1 MTVPQVDVEEYGY
14 FADNQRRHADDTH
27 LFEVH
32 EPYNGKLFAR
42 VAAGSRADARL
53 AVDAAS
59 KAFAGWSGS
68 APDEKARLFLKAAE
82 IVRRRRTEIA
92 EVLARETGST
102 ISFATFQQDL
112 RRSQN
117 VDVRAQHDRHIES
130 SRRPASLQG
139 RYDFIVVGA
148 GAAGSV
154 LAAELSASGAQVL
167 VIESGGPDD
176 APTIANP
183 SVWFYNVG
191 GPLDYHLPVTPSPR
205 LNNRK
210 FNMALGHV
218 LGGGSSINAM
228 VWMRGMQRDYDGW
241 AKNGAKG
248 WAFADVLPVF
258 KSQEDWEGGAN
269 EWRGAGGPIHIR
281 RPKDPHP
288 TAPAF
293 IDAAREMGMP
303 ILDDVNGPMRPG
315 AGYINMNIAADGTR
329 VSAVRAFLR
338 PALSRPNLTLLLN
351 TNVVKLNF
359 KGTRCVGVKLM
370 TDGAVKDI
378 AADKEVILAAG
389 AINSPKLLM
398 LSGVGEAKAL
408 RSLGIDVVENLPGV
422 GENLQDHV
430 LVSGVVFKYKGKMP
444 DRPADSNAVEAEAYL
459 SSGPSGDTDI
469 SLVLHQ
475 LPVVTPEVA
484 SRFGTPPPDAFTIA
498 PALVQPT
505 SRGSV
510 RLASNNFQDAA
521 VIDGNYLGT
530 DHDFAAIV
538 RAIEA
543 ARELGNQHAFD
554 SLRESELIPGP
565 KASAE
570 EIRELARLASASF
583 GHAVGTCKMGVDKLA
598 VVDPE
603 LRVHGILG
611 LRVADASVMPRIITG
626 PGTNASTHMI
636 AGRAAT
642 LILG

>member
-1 MTVPQVDVEEYGY
+1 M
-14 FADNQRRHADDTH
+14 
-27 LFEVH
+27 
-32 EPYNGKLFAR
+32 
-42 VAAGSRADARL
+42 
-53 AVDAAS
+53 VDAANPN
-59 KAFAGWSGS
+59 GRQ
-68 APDEKARLFLKAAE
+68 P
-82 IVRRRRTEIA
+82 
-92 EVLARETGST
+92 
-102 ISFATFQQDL
+102 
-112 RRSQN
+112 
-117 VDVRAQHDRHIES
+117 
-130 SRRPASLQG
+130 PLQPQ
-139 RYDFIVVGA
+139 YDYIVVGA

-191 GPLDYHLPVTPSPR
+191 GPLDYNLPVNPSPR

-218 LGGGSSINAM
+218 VGGGSSINAM

-241 AKNGAKG
+241 AENGARG

-269 EWRGAGGPIHIR
+269 AWRGAGGPIHIR
-281 RPKDPHP
+281 RPRDPHP

-293 IDAAREMGMP
+293 LDAARQMGMP

-329 VSAVRAFLR
+329 VSAARAFLH
-338 PALSRPNLTLLLN
+338 PALSRPNLTLQLD
-351 TNVVKLNF
+351 TNVVKLKF
-359 KGTRCVGVKLM
+359 KGTRCVGVTLM
-370 TDGAVKDI
+370 TGGALKDI
-378 AADKEVILAAG
+378 GVDREVILAAG
-389 AINSPKLLM
+389 AIHSPKLLM
-398 LSGVGEAKAL
+398 LSGVGEATAL

-430 LVSGVVFKYKGKMP
+430 LASGVVFTYRGKMP

-459 SSGPSGDTDI
+459 SSSTSGDTDI

-475 LPVVTPEVA
+475 LAAVTPEVA

-505 SRGSV
+505 SKGSV
-510 RLASNNFQDAA
+510 RLASANFQDAV
-521 VIDGNYLGT
+521 VIDGPYLGT
-530 DHDFAAIV
+530 DHDFAAIA

-543 ARELGNQHAFD
+543 ARDIGNQHAFD
-554 SLRESELIPGP
+554 SLRKSELIPGP

-583 GHAVGTCKMGVDKLA
+583 GHAVGTCKMGVDELA

-603 LRVHGILG
+603 LRVHGTLG
-611 LRVADASVMPRIITG
+611 LRVADASVMPQIITG

-636 AGRAAT
+636 AGRAAQ

>member
-1 MTVPQVDVEEYGY
+1 MTNISNEE
-14 FADNQRRHADDTH
+14 
-27 LFEVH
+27 
-32 EPYNGKLFAR
+32 K
-42 VAAGSRADARL
+42 
-53 AVDAAS
+53 
-59 KAFAGWSGS
+59 
-68 APDEKARLFLKAAE
+68 
-82 IVRRRRTEIA
+82 
-92 EVLARETGST
+92 
-102 ISFATFQQDL
+102 
-112 RRSQN
+112 
-117 VDVRAQHDRHIES
+117 
-130 SRRPASLQG
+130 
-139 RYDFIVVGA
+139 RYDYIVVGA

-176 APTIANP
+176 TPTIMNP
-183 SVWFYNVG
+183 SIWFYNVG
-191 GPLDYHLPVTPSPR
+191 GPLDYHLPITPLPQ

-218 LGGGSSINAM
+218 LGGSTSINAM
-228 VWMRGMQRDYDGW
+228 VWTRGMQHDFDGW

-258 KSQEDWEGGAN
+258 KKQEDWEGGAN
-269 EWRGAGGPIHIR
+269 EWRGSGGPIHIR

-329 VSAVRAFLR
+329 VSAARAFLR

-370 TDGAVKDI
+370 TGTTDGAVKDI

-389 AINSPKLLM
+389 SINSPRLLM

-484 SRFGTPPPDAFTIA
+484 SRFGAPPPDAFTIA

-505 SRGSV
+505 SIGSV

-538 RAIEA
+538 HAIEA
-543 ARELGNQHAFD
+543 AREIGNQHAFD

-565 KASAE
+565 KANAE
-570 EIRELARLASASF
+570 EIRESARLASASF
-583 GHAVGTCKMGVDKLA
+583 GHAVGTCRMGVDRLA

-611 LRVADASVMPRIITG
+611 LRVADASVMPQIITG

-636 AGRAAT
+636 AGRAAK

>member
-1 MTVPQVDVEEYGY
+1 MINESNEE
-14 FADNQRRHADDTH
+14 R
-27 LFEVH
+27 
-32 EPYNGKLFAR
+32 
-42 VAAGSRADARL
+42 
-53 AVDAAS
+53 
-59 KAFAGWSGS
+59 
-68 APDEKARLFLKAAE
+68 
-82 IVRRRRTEIA
+82 
-92 EVLARETGST
+92 
-102 ISFATFQQDL
+102 
-112 RRSQN
+112 
-117 VDVRAQHDRHIES
+117 
-130 SRRPASLQG
+130 
-139 RYDFIVVGA
+139 RYDYIVVGA

-176 APTIANP
+176 APTIAEP
-183 SVWFYNVG
+183 SIWFYNVG
-191 GPLDYHLPVTPSPR
+191 GPLDYHLPVVPSPR
-205 LNNRK
+205 LNNRT

-228 VWMRGMQRDYDGW
+228 VWTRGMQRDFDGW
-241 AKNGAKG
+241 AENGAKG

-269 EWRGAGGPIHIR
+269 AWRGAGGPIHIR

-293 IDAAREMGMP
+293 IDAARQMDMP

-329 VSAVRAFLR
+329 VSAARAFLH

-370 TDGAVKDI
+370 ADGVVKDI

-389 AINSPKLLM
+389 TINSPKLLM
-398 LSGVGEAKAL
+398 LSGVGEAKTL
-408 RSLGIDVVENLPGV
+408 RSFGIDVVENLPGV

-444 DRPADSNAVEAEAYL
+444 DRPAGSHAVEAEAYL
-459 SSGPSGDTDI
+459 SSGLSGDTDI

-484 SRFGTPPPDAFTIA
+484 SRFGTPPPDTFTIA

-505 SRGSV
+505 SKGAV

-521 VIDGNYLGT
+521 VIDGSYLGT
-530 DHDFAAIV
+530 DHDFAAVV
-538 RAIEA
+538 RAIEV

-565 KASAE
+565 NASAE
-570 EIRELARLASASF
+570 EIQELVRLASASF

-603 LRVHGILG
+603 LRVHGISG
-611 LRVADASVMPRIITG
+611 LRVADASVMPQIITG

-636 AGRAAT
+636 AGRAAK

>member
-1 MTVPQVDVEEYGY
+1 MID
-14 FADNQRRHADDTH
+14 ASNQ
-27 LFEVH
+27 
-32 EPYNGKLFAR
+32 NGR
-42 VAAGSRADARL
+42 
-53 AVDAAS
+53 
-59 KAFAGWSGS
+59 
-68 APDEKARLFLKAAE
+68 
-82 IVRRRRTEIA
+82 
-92 EVLARETGST
+92 
-102 ISFATFQQDL
+102 Q
-112 RRSQN
+112 
-117 VDVRAQHDRHIES
+117 
-130 SRRPASLQG
+130 ASLEAH
-139 RYDFIVVGA
+139 YDFIVVGA

-154 LAAELSASGAQVL
+154 LAADLSASGAQVL

-183 SVWFYNVG
+183 SIWFYNVG
-191 GPLDYHLPVTPSPR
+191 GPLDYHLPVNPSPR
-205 LNNRK
+205 LNNRT

-241 AKNGAKG
+241 AKNGANG

-269 EWRGAGGPIHIR
+269 TWRGAGGPIHIR

-293 IDAAREMGMP
+293 LESARQMGMA

-338 PALSRPNLTLLLN
+338 PALLRPNLTLLLN

-370 TDGAVKDI
+370 TDGALKDI
-378 AADKEVILAAG
+378 AANKEVILAAG

-398 LSGVGEAKAL
+398 LSGIGEAKAL
-408 RSLGIDVVENLPGV
+408 RTLGIDVVENLPGV

-459 SSGPSGDTDI
+459 SSSPSGDTDI

-484 SRFGTPPPDAFTIA
+484 SRFGTPPADAFTIA

-505 SRGSV
+505 SKGSV
-510 RLASNNFQDAA
+510 RLASDKFEDAA

-530 DHDFAAIV
+530 DHDFAAVV

-543 ARELGNQHAFD
+543 ARELGSQHAFD
-554 SLRESELIPGP
+554 SVRESELIPGP
-565 KASAE
+565 QPTADK
-570 EIRELARLASASF
+570 IRELAKLASASF
-583 GHAVGTCKMGVDKLA
+583 GHAVGTCKMGVDNLA

-603 LRVHGILG
+603 LRVRGVLG
-611 LRVADASVMPRIITG
+611 LRVADASVMPQIITG

-636 AGRAAT
+636 AGRASK
-642 LILG
+642 LILGPGA

>member
-1 MTVPQVDVEEYGY
+1 MID
-14 FADNQRRHADDTH
+14 ASNK
-27 LFEVH
+27 
-32 EPYNGKLFAR
+32 NGRQAL
-42 VAAGSRADARL
+42 L
-53 AVDAAS
+53 
-59 KAFAGWSGS
+59 
-68 APDEKARLFLKAAE
+68 E
-82 IVRRRRTEIA
+82 
-92 EVLARETGST
+92 
-102 ISFATFQQDL
+102 
-112 RRSQN
+112 
-117 VDVRAQHDRHIES
+117 AQ
-130 SRRPASLQG
+130 
-139 RYDFIVVGA
+139 YDFIVVGA

-176 APTIANP
+176 APTANP
-183 SVWFYNVG
+183 SIWFYNVG
-191 GPLDYHLPVTPSPR
+191 GPLDYHLPVSPTPR
-205 LNNRK
+205 LNNRQ

-218 LGGGSSINAM
+218 VGGGSSINAM

-241 AKNGAKG
+241 AEGGASG

-269 EWRGAGGPIHIR
+269 EWRGSGGPIHIR
-281 RPKDPHP
+281 RPRDPHP

-293 IDAAREMGMP
+293 IEAARQMGMP
-303 ILDDVNGPMRPG
+303 VLDDVNGPMRPG

-329 VSAVRAFLR
+329 VSAARAFLR
-338 PALSRPNLTLLLN
+338 PALSRPNLTLLLD
-351 TNVVKLNF
+351 TNVVKVNF
-359 KGTRCVGVKLM
+359 KGTRCVGVTLM
-370 TDGAVKDI
+370 TDGAVKDV

-398 LSGVGEAKAL
+398 LSGVGDAKAL
-408 RSLGIDVVENLPGV
+408 RGFGIDVVENLPGV
-422 GENLQDHV
+422 GGNLQDHV
-430 LVSGVVFKYKGKMP
+430 LLSGVVFKYKGKMP

-459 SSGPSGDTDI
+459 SSGPSADTDI

-484 SRFGTPPPDAFTIA
+484 SRFGTPPTDAFTIA

-505 SRGSV
+505 SSGSV
-510 RLASNNFQDAA
+510 RLASNNFLDAA

-530 DHDFAAIV
+530 DHDFSAIV

-543 ARELGNQHAFD
+543 AREIGNQHAFD
-554 SLRESELIPGP
+554 SLRERELIPGP

-583 GHAVGTCKMGVDKLA
+583 GHAVGTCKMGVDPFA

-603 LRVHGILG
+603 LRVHGISG
-611 LRVADASVMPRIITG
+611 LRVADASVMPQIITG

-636 AGRAAT
+636 AGRASK
-642 LILG
+642 LILGPGA